1 MPSLPT
7 PSTRPS
13 SSVAECD
20 PRIPRCQASIRRRSG
35 VDRASTCR
43 APTKHGK
50 QKSRRHPTRLQM
62 SSSFMYRRQV
72 NMCRSTLRRRPR
84 YQASSGD
91 MSGDF
96 PSFGHSPTVRR
107 YAVTTHPPRLDSD
120 STVRFTRRHSR
131 SLKVTHGFQD
141 VRRRSG
147 VDLSGTHL
155 GKKKSRQHPTRLP
168 MSSSTVRP
176 VRPFETIPHLNSV
189 GRAFVSREVG

>member
-1 MPSLPT
+1 MPPT
-7 PSTRPS
+7 CRHYPHPRLDRQVQWPSVTHGFQD
-13 SSVAECD
+13 V
-20 PRIPRCQASIRRRSG
+20 RRRSG
-35 VDRASTCR
+35 VDRASMFR

-107 YAVTTHPPRLDSD
+107 RYAVTTHPPRLDSD

-131 SLKVTHGFQD
+131 SPKVTHGFQD

-147 VDLSGTHL
+147 DFPSFGH
-155 GKKKSRQHPTRLP
+155 H
-168 MSSSTVRP
+168 
-176 VRPFETIPHLNSV
+176 
-189 GRAFVSREVG
+189 